1 LSSSCLGLV
10 RAAELPSLEL
20 AAPHP
25 TVGVAV
31 SVGKYARLANR
42 VLALAPSFPNGISE
56 HHF

>member
-1 LSSSCLGLV
+1 V